1 MGNKLPDRGTQR
13 TQLVVVVHM
22 PIHIKFDS
30 HRRLA
35 IVEGDAP
42 YKISTN
48 GRITKLILK
57 QFGPLRVK
65 PNVIKTA
72 LEYDKVYKSLTSPT
86 LAKVAEHFGVTR
98 VRVWQMLNL
107 LKLDQR
113 IIDYLSNISDPKEN
127 NFWTER
133 RLRKI
138 FRLPMSDQYRE
149 FDIQMKS
156 LHL

>member
-1 MGNKLPDRGTQR
+1 
-13 TQLVVVVHM
+13 M

-30 HRRLA
+30 QRRLA

-42 YKISTN
+42 YKISTT

-57 QFGPLRVK
+57 QFGPLKLK

-72 LEYDKVYKSLTSPT
+72 LEYDKVYKSLASPT
-86 LAKVAEHFGVTR
+86 LSKVAEHFGVTR

-113 IIDYLSNISDPKEN
+113 IIEYLSNTTNPMEN

-133 RLRKI
+133 RLRKLI
-138 FRLPMSDQYRE
+138 KLSGCDQYNE
-149 FDIQMKS
+149 FIQKNLYYIS
-156 LHL
+156 NK